1 MCVQGLPVTCE
12 VAPHH
17 LFLTENVVEQLGDKK
32 IQVRP
37 NLVTEEDRQALW
49 DNLEFID
56 CFATDHGETSLF
68 ICFSRVSFIINMLT
82 WSLKRQ
88 RQTNR
93 TNYGIYTFEDHWFI
107 INNKMR
113 GIWFLSI
120 NLTRFL
126 LSLFTVTTNVWSL
139 VASFKLVQIIVH
151 LSK

>member
-17 LFLTENVVEQLGDKK
+17 LFLTENVVERLGDRK

-68 ICFSRVSFIINMLT
+68 ICFSRMSLFMKMLT
-82 WSLKRQ
+82 
-88 RQTNR
+88 
-93 TNYGIYTFEDHWFI
+93 
-107 INNKMR
+107 
-113 GIWFLSI
+113 
-120 NLTRFL
+120 
-126 LSLFTVTTNVWSL
+126 
-139 VASFKLVQIIVH
+139 
-151 LSK
+151 